1 MENEINLTSTT
12 WKIISKYLNDER
24 ETLLVS
30 LIQSNDEVVRAKIQ
44 AIDDL
49 LDLPNKQLD

>member
-1 MENEINLTSTT
+1 MSNPQINISSDT
-12 WKIISKYLNDER
+12 WRAVSSILKEDRVSLIQ
-24 ETLLVS
+24 S

-49 LDLPNKQLD
+49 LDLPNK